1 MAQIST
7 GRKLELGGSGSSR
20 AGERDASRNAAR
32 GSGDPRRAVARGYS
46 HVRHVSA
53 SRAAGSTRDAL
64 ASRDRRD
71 SRFGSA
77 SLRALRLSFLGTDLR
92 AARRFREK
100 KSETLSRFDPTA
112 SNRRSGR
119 RHTRARDR
127 FRQTRRT
134 LSVASGARSAR
145 AITDRRV
152 SRRGAKRATHAALSK
167 RSRARRFP
175 EKKGIIVVKRRGVP
189 SRAGRD
195 A

>member
-32 GSGDPRRAVARGYS
+32 GSGDPRHAVARGYS

-77 SLRALRLSFLGTDLR
+77 SLRAP
-92 AARRFREK
+92 REK
-100 KSETLSRFDPTA
+100 R
-112 SNRRSGR
+112 
-119 RHTRARDR
+119 
-127 FRQTRRT
+127 
-134 LSVASGARSAR
+134 
-145 AITDRRV
+145 
-152 SRRGAKRATHAALSK
+152 
-167 RSRARRFP
+167 
-175 EKKGIIVVKRRGVP
+175 
-189 SRAGRD
+189 
-195 A
+195 